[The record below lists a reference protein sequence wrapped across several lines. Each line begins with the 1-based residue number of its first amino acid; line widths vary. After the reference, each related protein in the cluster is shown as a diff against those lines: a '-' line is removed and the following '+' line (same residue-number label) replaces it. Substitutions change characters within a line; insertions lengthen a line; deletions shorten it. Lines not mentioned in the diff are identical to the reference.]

1 LFPFRTLRITVAR
14 PKQLRLLVVITL
26 LWLAWSAWFVFSGGG
41 VVALEVVDEDGVPVV
56 GATVERGDEA
66 IATTDAEGLVEVD
79 WGRGVDSVEVSAPG
93 FAPATIV
100 RQELSDAVHTVRM
113 NSNLLRGVVID
124 GDGRPVEGVYVSAG
138 FGESVTGLDGH
149 FTIRKV
155 EPGPV
160 RVWRPAW
167 VEGDFDW
174 DGSPGQLTV
183 SIEPRVVKAV
193 HVTGE
198 VAGDPARWEAMLDLK
213 DRTELNGVMLDLKDE
228 YGLIYYESKVET
240 AIDANALYPTYD
252 LAQIARDVAD
262 RGLYLIGRIV
272 TFQDPQAARRIP
284 DIAAFDPTSGGPY
297 SKNGQWFLDPTDP
310 GARGY
315 ALSLAEE
322 ACRLGVDE
330 IQFDYVRFPDGRPDY
345 VQFDGPIDE
354 TGRIEAI
361 RTFLLEA
368 RALLHPLGCAVAGDI
383 FGFITTA
390 QDDGGIGQQWEVVTQ
405 ALDVVS
411 PMLYPSHYA
420 SGWYSFD
427 RPNDHPGE
435 MIRYALEDG
444 ISRLKTGTI
453 VRPWLQDFGYTDAQ
467 VRAQIDSAE
476 EFGLGWMLWN
486 AFSNVSVGALDP
498 S

>member
-1 LFPFRTLRITVAR
+1 MLIVLTV
-14 PKQLRLLVVITL
+14 
-26 LWLAWSAWFVFSGGG
+26 LWLGWAVWFAMTGGQ
-41 VVALEVVDEDGVPVV
+41 VVALEVVDEDGHPLV
-56 GATVERGDEA
+56 GATVTRDGEA
-66 IATTDAEGLVEVD
+66 VATTDARGLVDLE
-79 WGRGVDSVEVSAPG
+79 WERGADSVEVWAPG
-93 FAPATIV
+93 FAREPVAREEVTGETFV
-100 RQELSDAVHTVRM
+100 VRM
-113 NSNLLRGVVID
+113 NSNLLRGVVLD

-138 FGESVTGLDGH
+138 FGEAVTGLDGH
-149 FTIRKV
+149 FTVRQA

-167 VEGDFDW
+167 IEGDFDW
-174 DGSPGQLTV
+174 DGSPGERTL

-198 VAGDPARWEAMLDLK
+198 LAGDPTRWREMLDLK

-228 YGLIYYESKVET
+228 YGLIYYESKVAMATE
-240 AIDANALYPTYD
+240 ANALYPTYD
-252 LAQIARDVAD
+252 LAQIARETSD

-284 DIAAFDPTSGGPY
+284 DIAAFDPTTGGPY
-297 SKNGQWFLDPTDP
+297 SKAGQWFLDPTDP
-310 GARGY
+310 AARGY

-345 VQFDGPIDE
+345 VQFDGPVDE
-354 TGRIEAI
+354 AGRIEAI
-361 RTFLLEA
+361 RSFLLEA
-368 RALLHPLGCAVAGDI
+368 RAVLHPLGCAVAGDI

-390 QDDGGIGQQWEVVTQ
+390 RDDGGIGQQWDVVTQ
-405 ALDVVS
+405 VLDVVS

-435 MIRYALEDG
+435 MVQSALEDG
-444 ISRLKTGTI
+444 ISRLQTGTV
-453 VRPWLQDFGYTDAQ
+453 VRPWLQDFGYTDDQ

-476 EFGLGWMLWN
+476 GFNLGWMLWN

-498 S
+498 G